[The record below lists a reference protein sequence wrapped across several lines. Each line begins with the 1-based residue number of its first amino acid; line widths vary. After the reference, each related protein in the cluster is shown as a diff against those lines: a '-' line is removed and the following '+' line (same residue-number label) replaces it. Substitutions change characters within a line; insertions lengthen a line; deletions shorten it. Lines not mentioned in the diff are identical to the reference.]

1 MAAAVECMVGVV
13 LAVEAVASTVAP
25 VVVGFVAVP
34 VLGAVADPAVGL
46 EARALVGAVFM
57 VVPVG
62 AAGRAVVFIAV
73 AAAGAVVAGGAA
85 PVGVAGVT
93 PATDGDIPVMAGA
106 MVSGA
111 VPIGAVAGAGVRLS
125 PLALC

>member
-1 MAAAVECMVGVV
+1 MVA

-25 VVVGFVAVP
+25 VVVGFMAAP
-34 VLGAVADPAVGL
+34 VLVAVADPAVAL
-46 EARALVGAVFM
+46 EARVEASAAVRALAGAAFM

-85 PVGVAGVT
+85 PVGAAGVT
-93 PATDGDIPVMAGA
+93 PATDGDTPVMAGA
-106 MVSGA
+106 MVSGV
-111 VPIGAVAGAGVRLS
+111 VPIGAVAGAGVRPL